1 MKLLTQSDDY
11 GFTRGVTCG
20 ILDAIENGVVRNTGL
35 FVNMPE
41 SEHAGILYPRLSA
54 GVLWHRLQYCLRR
67 SGL

>member
-41 SEHAGILYPRLSA
+41 GEHPATFI
-54 GVLWHRLQYCLRR
+54 QD
-67 SGL
+67 